1 VAFVS
6 ATGGATYNAGTHAVT
21 WSGVIPGTTLSTVDF
36 DIVVQVGSTVAEGT
50 VIENEAML
58 AFKLAGTP
66 FATLEAATLVDDGM
80 APVLEIE
87 KTVDALTAYGGDTLE
102 YTIVFENTGTEAA
115 INAVL
120 ADPIPS
126 YLTLDPDSLM
136 VDLGLGPMPAP
147 PEVWDEETGML
158 AYAADFPVPPG
169 QPLVVTFEADI
180 DDDAPEGWAI
190 INPAVA
196 DADNAAMA
204 YDSALTEVFEL
215 SKIYLPL
222 VMRSYPPKI
231 TILHTNDFH
240 GNLESD
246 YRGRGGSAYM
256 AGVIDD
262 VRAAEG
268 EGDVLLIDA
277 GDAFFG
283 APPISQLLMGES
295 AIDVY
300 NMLGYDVAAFGN
312 HEFDKGQDVLQDRV
326 EQSDFPWIGAN
337 IVLDGTAWEHPDW
350 VEPYVIL
357 EAGGVD
363 VGFIGLDTD
372 ETPLVTLK
380 GTTDGLEFKDLTQAV
395 LHYYDEVMAQSD
407 ALVVLAHMGTEDSG
421 AFKGLET
428 VAQELIDAGKPVDLM
443 IGGHQHEY
451 LDEPMYVGDTA
462 IIVAYQYG
470 RVLGRADV
478 FVDPATKSL
487 TIADYEYITINNELT
502 PDAAVETRVAYWADQ
517 VAPFVEQVVGYTSVD
532 LVRDYNAESNMGNLV
547 ADSMLW
553 KADEYDDGVVNGSV
567 DIAFTNPGGLRAD
580 IEIPDGATTPY
591 TVTWGDT
598 FNVLPFG
605 NTLFLMDLT
614 GEQVQTLLDQSASL
628 YKGIMPTA
636 GATWSWYNDCECDA
650 PTDWGAYNVMVGGAP
665 LDTAA
670 TYRVVTNNF
679 LAGGQDGWVTFAD
692 GTDRWD
698 SYFDM
703 QQGLNE
709 YIEKYNDEVGPIDYG
724 IEGRIVYTAKP

>member
-1 VAFVS
+1 
-6 ATGGATYNAGTHAVT
+6 
-21 WSGVIPGTTLSTVDF
+21 
-36 DIVVQVGSTVAEGT
+36 
-50 VIENEAML
+50 M
-58 AFKLAGTP
+58 
-66 FATLEAATLVDDGM
+66 
-80 APVLEIE
+80 
-87 KTVDALTAYGGDTLE
+87 
-102 YTIVFENTGTEAA
+102 
-115 INAVL
+115 
-120 ADPIPS
+120 
-126 YLTLDPDSLM
+126 
-136 VDLGLGPMPAP
+136 
-147 PEVWDEETGML
+147 
-158 AYAADFPVPPG
+158 
-169 QPLVVTFEADI
+169 
-180 DDDAPEGWAI
+180 
-190 INPAVA
+190 
-196 DADNAAMA
+196 MA
-204 YDSALTEVFEL
+204 YDSALTEVL
-215 SKIYLPL
+215 PGSTIYLPL
-222 VMRSYPPKI
+222 VFRNYTPPA
-231 TILHTNDFH
+231 TFTLLHTNDFH

-246 YRGRGGSAYM
+246 YKGRGGSAYM

-262 VRAAEG
+262 VRAEEG
-268 EGDVLLIDA
+268 EDNVLLVDA

-312 HEFDKGQDVLQDRV
+312 HEFDGQDVLQDRV

-407 ALVVLAHMGTEDSG
+407 ALVVLAHMGTQDSG
-421 AFKGLET
+421 AFAGLET
-428 VAQELIDAGKPVDLM
+428 VAQELTDAGKPVDLM

-451 LDEPMYVGDTA
+451 LDEPVYVGDTA
-462 IIVAYQYG
+462 IIVAYNYG
-470 RVLGRADV
+470 RVLGKADIEV
-478 FVDPATKSL
+478 YPQSKSL
-487 TIADYEYITINNELT
+487 ELVDYEYITINDELV
-502 PDAAVETRVAYWADQ
+502 PDAEVEARVTYWADQ
-517 VAPFVEQVVGYTSVD
+517 VAPLVSQVVGYTNVD
-532 LVRDYNAESNMGNLV
+532 LVRNYNDESNMGNLV

-553 KADEYDDGVVNGSV
+553 KADAYDDGAVNDSV

-580 IEIPDGATTPY
+580 IEIPTGATTPY

-614 GEQVQTLLDQSASL
+614 GAQVRTLLNQSASL

-636 GATWSWYNDCECDA
+636 GATWYWYNDCQCDT
-650 PTDWGAYNVMVGGAP
+650 PTSWGTYTVTVGGAP
-665 LDTAA
+665 LDPGA

-679 LAGGQDGWVTFAD
+679 LAGGQDGWVTFAE
-692 GTDRWD
+692 GTNRWD
-698 SYFDM
+698 TYYDM
-703 QQGLNE
+703 QAGLNE
-709 YIEKYNDEVGPIDYG
+709 YIEKYNDEVGPIDYAV
-724 IEGRIVYTAKP
+724 EGRIVYVP